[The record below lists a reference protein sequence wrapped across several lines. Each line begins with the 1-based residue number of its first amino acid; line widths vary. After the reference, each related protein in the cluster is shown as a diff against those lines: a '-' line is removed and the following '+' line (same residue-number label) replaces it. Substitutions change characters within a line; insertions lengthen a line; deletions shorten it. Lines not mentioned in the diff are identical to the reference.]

1 MLSAAAAGSDVVGDG
16 NDNILLQAATAS
28 LASPSRVMSDVSER
42 DFVSSLSNNDDGSE
56 NMDETIIVSYD
67 GFESTKSN

>member
-1 MLSAAAAGSDVVGDG
+1 MITSSK
-16 NDNILLQAATAS
+16 
-28 LASPSRVMSDVSER
+28 R
-42 DFVSSLSNNDDGSE
+42 DFVSSSSNNDDGAE